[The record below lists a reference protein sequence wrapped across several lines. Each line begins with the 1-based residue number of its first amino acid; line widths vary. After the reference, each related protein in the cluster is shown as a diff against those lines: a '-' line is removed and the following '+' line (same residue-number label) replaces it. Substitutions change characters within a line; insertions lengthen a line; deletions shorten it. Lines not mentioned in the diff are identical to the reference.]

1 VKTATA
7 LQTLRQKE
15 LAQLA
20 RDQGIGGWHAMRKDE
35 LIRALTRVLPRK
47 KPGKATKLAVHTEKT
62 KSGDASPRG
71 ATATTLTPTRR
82 RIRRARRAQSER
94 RELATDQHQSTDDRI
109 VLMVRD
115 AFWLQAIWELQARSV
130 ERAQAALAE
139 LWHTAR
145 PVLRLSEVSSHSSNQ
160 VETVVRDIPIHGAV
174 RTWFIEV
181 DRCAACFRVEIGYTT
196 TGGRFYSLA
205 RSNLVTT
212 PQAGTPGFSDVSL
225 TDIAENSERIFAMS
239 GGFEQPMMRDE
250 LRKWM
255 ESRLQRPLGSPLES
269 RFGNGARGALK
280 PGHALEFSLDAD
292 MVVYGSTDPSAYVT
306 IGGEP
311 VKLPPD
317 GSFTARLKMPD
328 RRQVIPVIA
337 SSRDGVEEH
346 TIVLAVE
353 RNTKVME
360 PRIRESGC

>member
-1 VKTATA
+1 
-7 LQTLRQKE
+7 
-15 LAQLA
+15 
-20 RDQGIGGWHAMRKDE
+20 
-35 LIRALTRVLPRK
+35 
-47 KPGKATKLAVHTEKT
+47 
-62 KSGDASPRG
+62 
-71 ATATTLTPTRR
+71 
-82 RIRRARRAQSER
+82 
-94 RELATDQHQSTDDRI
+94 
-109 VLMVRD
+109 
-115 AFWLQAIWELQARSV
+115 
-130 ERAQAALAE
+130 
-139 LWHTAR
+139 
-145 PVLRLSEVSSHSSNQ
+145 

-311 VKLPPD
+311 VKLHPD